1 MRWAWSKKIST
12 RSERDESNVK
22 RFQKTVRLTTTKE
35 KKKVLK
41 YEAILKE
48 EERDKTFRR
57 MELSIYEG
65 MDLQDGFQRLKF
77 FEVQEVAEIEIF
89 FEVQEVAAMDN

>member
-1 MRWAWSKKIST
+1 
-12 RSERDESNVK
+12 
-22 RFQKTVRLTTTKE
+22 
-35 KKKVLK
+35 
-41 YEAILKE
+41 
-48 EERDKTFRR
+48 